1 MTGPSDLSGTC
12 TVRQIPIPASTFSA
26 ESANATFE
34 PTAYTVGIMVCAT
47 CDFRSPC
54 ACERKRVA
62 ESGGTAS
69 PVPTRNAEVDRL
81 RQRLKAAAN
90 VIAALLL
97 EQGHPSP
104 VLAEEAEE
112 LLRRLREE

>member
-1 MTGPSDLSGTC
+1 L
-12 TVRQIPIPASTFSA
+12 A
-26 ESANATFE
+26 
-34 PTAYTVGIMVCAT
+34 IMVCAT

-54 ACERKRVA
+54 ACERKRLA
-62 ESGGTAS
+62 EAGGTAPHGS
-69 PVPTRNAEVDRL
+69 PRNAEVDRL
-81 RQRLKAAAN
+81 RKRVEAAAN
-90 VIAALLL
+90 IIAALPL